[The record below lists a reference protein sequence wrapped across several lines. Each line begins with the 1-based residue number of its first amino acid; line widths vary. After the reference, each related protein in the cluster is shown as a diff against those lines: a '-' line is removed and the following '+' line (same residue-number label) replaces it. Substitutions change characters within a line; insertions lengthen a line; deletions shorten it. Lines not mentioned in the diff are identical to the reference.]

1 MCCREVQ
8 SVKKNVYESIA
19 GMFVF
24 VGLIVL
30 VYMTVTMGNVSFFDD
45 SSMVLKA
52 RFNTVTGLR
61 VGNPIEMY
69 GIEIGHVGELTIDD
83 EVQMAMAT
91 LNIQKSAQIY
101 SDAIASI
108 KTAGLIGDKFINID
122 PGGSGKILD
131 HNDIII
137 NTESPVDLNDLIGKY
152 AFGSVDED
160 EEMDLGEDIK

>member
-1 MCCREVQ
+1 
-8 SVKKNVYESIA
+8 
-19 GMFVF
+19 MFVF

-30 VYMTVTMGNVSFFDD
+30 VYMTVSLGNISLFDD
-45 SSMVLKA
+45 NFIVLKA

-91 LNIQKSAQIY
+91 LNIQKNTQIY

-108 KTAGLIGDKFINID
+108 KTAGLIGDKFISID
-122 PGGSGKILD
+122 PGGSGKILN
-131 HNDIII
+131 HNDLII
-137 NTESPVDLNDLIGKY
+137 NTESPVDINDLIGKY

-160 EEMDLGEDIK
+160 EAMDLGEEIQ

>member
-1 MCCREVQ
+1 M
-8 SVKKNVYESIA
+8 KKNVYESIA

-30 VYMTVTMGNVSFFDD
+30 VYMTVSLGNISLFDD
-45 SSMVLKA
+45 NFMVLKA

-83 EVQMAMAT
+83 EIQMAMAT

-108 KTAGLIGDKFINID
+108 KTAGLIGDKFISID

-160 EEMDLGEDIK
+160 EEMDLGEEL

>member
-1 MCCREVQ
+1 
-8 SVKKNVYESIA
+8 VKKNLYESIA

-30 VYMTVTMGNVSFFDD
+30 VYMTVSLGNISLFDD
-45 SSMVLKA
+45 NFIVLKA

-91 LNIQKSAQIY
+91 LNIQKNTQIY

-108 KTAGLIGDKFINID
+108 KTAGLIGDKFISID
-122 PGGSGKILD
+122 PGGSGKILN
-131 HNDIII
+131 HNDLII
-137 NTESPVDLNDLIGKY
+137 NTESPVDINDLIGKY

-160 EEMDLGEDIK
+160 EAMDLGEEIQ